1 MDKKKLIAASLG
13 GVVLIGAGAYMYL
26 QSGQDIGTTQ
36 TNGTGQASSELGTGS
51 GYDESGESGKMNE
64 SGKMGLIE
72 EEEEITGEELEAL
85 FEGVYIA
92 SMESVRENPPK
103 NKETQIAYEFN
114 QLEAECEQ
122 GKKLPSDY
130 KVQYREWRENY
141 KLSDLSILFTDV
153 MQEMYII
160 NSAYTYA
167 DIYKDSKLSL
177 LVGGEE
183 VYVTGIGFDKADG
196 WLRCE
201 GDLGEVY
208 IESENVSEEQ
218 FMLVSEVRYAKGTTN
233 LYMKADT
240 SSTILRSIIRNKE
253 VVVIGVGFGEYDG
266 WLKLEI
272 EAMGVKYIGYARS
285 EDFNES
291 KSNNSSSQKDNG
303 NQQDGQKDSGDS
315 KEDNAGSNSGSGG
328 QQDNNGS
335 GGDQGSNNSG
345 GNSSGQSDT
354 GDYWQ
359 DHYGMTAEELR
370 NLSDEELIAL
380 GFTQYPDGTW
390 VDEDYMMLPT
400 EELSE
405 EGKEAANESSEGVN
419 WYG

>member
-1 MDKKKLIAASLG
+1 MEKKKLIAASLG

-26 QSGQDIGTTQ
+26 QSGQKIDTPNATEPTELQNQSAVNQTETPDATQ
-36 TNGTGQASSELGTGS
+36 ETETLSEPA
-51 GYDESGESGKMNE
+51 
-64 SGKMGLIE
+64 
-72 EEEEITGEELEAL
+72 ELTEAELHEL

-183 VYVTGIGFDKADG
+183 VYVTGIGFDAATNWYRIENEYG
-196 WLRCE
+196 E
-201 GDLGEVY
+201 GY
-208 IESENVSEEQ
+208 IESENVSAEQ
-218 FMLVSEVRYAKGTTN
+218 LIENQFTPVNEVRYATD
-233 LYMKADT
+233 ADKVICYDKVDT
-240 SSTILRSIIRNKE
+240 GSKSRSLAVYPVNGK
-253 VVVIGVGFGEYDG
+253 VTVIGIGYGKAEG
-266 WLKLEI
+266 WLKI
-272 EAMGVKYIGYARS
+272 EVSFMGNVHYTFYVQDQYLSASKDTQGQQGTKENNA
-285 EDFNES
+285 DNE
-291 KSNNSSSQKDNG
+291 
-303 NQQDGQKDSGDS
+303 
-315 KEDNAGSNSGSGG
+315 GSGG

-345 GNSSGQSDT
+345 GNTSGQSDT

-380 GFTQYPDGTW
+380 GFRQRSNGTW
-390 VDEDYMMLPT
+390 VDEDHMMLPIP
-400 EELSE
+400 EPSE
-405 EGKEAANESSEGVN
+405 EDYERGAESSEGVK